1 MTIDSPVAC
10 RRFLPLLAVVAMFV
24 ADDLHAQGTTGTG
37 SAPSGDTAGSVSGAT
52 GGAAPGGVFIRTR
65 APSLGPA
72 RNVHFD
78 AATNSIKSDQW
89 TFPLQVSI
97 AEVKEIFDL
106 AAKQDFLAVDITTRS
121 DAQLFGLSRDGKVAK
136 QMLVTDLLLG
146 DIAKGYGYFAPL
158 YKTAGDFKP
167 QRYNLLSRQQF
178 AVIFVFMSAG
188 WRIDGSRLLSE
199 SAKLEVLGVPTL
211 AQRDGTRRFDLDAM
225 KREVRDASI
234 TENARHIMENEAYYR
249 QERVVRDMQAYADI
263 AQLARELLKQN
274 VDLAGLFGGQ

>member
-1 MTIDSPVAC
+1 MDVP
-10 RRFLPLLAVVAMFV
+10 
-24 ADDLHAQGTTGTG
+24 
-37 SAPSGDTAGSVSGAT
+37 AT
-52 GGAAPGGVFIRTR
+52 GVNRGSER
-65 APSLGPA
+65 
-72 RNVHFD
+72 D
-78 AATNSIKSDQW
+78 
-89 TFPLQVSI
+89 
-97 AEVKEIFDL
+97 FDL

-178 AVIFVFMSAG
+178 AVIFVFTSAA

-199 SAKLEVLGVPTL
+199 PAKLEVLSVPTL

-225 KREVRDASI
+225 KREVRDDSI

-249 QERVVRDMQAYADI
+249 QERAVRDRHQAYADI

-274 VDLAGLFGGQ
+274 ADFAGLFVGK